1 MPFRLDSWLAGQK
14 IRLRFRQTN
23 QAVAQY
29 RVVNP
34 YHAVSVH
41 SGPDGCPAAARLQD
55 ERFLP
60 TEAPNLPL
68 AGCSSVTCSCVYQH
82 HDDRRS
88 GEDRRQKSVVV
99 RRDRRRSPGRRQTD
113 P

>member
-1 MPFRLDSWLAGQK
+1 MPLRLDRWLAGRK
-14 IRLRFRQTN
+14 IRSQFRQAN

-34 YHAVSVH
+34 YHAVSVR

-55 ERFLP
+55 ERFLSS
-60 TEAPNLPL
+60 EAPILPL
-68 AGCSSVTCSCVYQH
+68 ADCSSVACSCVYQH

-88 GEDRRQKSVVV
+88 GKDRRERVAIVV
-99 RRDRRRSPGRRQTD
+99 RDRRRSLGRRQDD